1 MEKDTSV
8 KHLAHDLNNIFTR
21 ILNSIDLLKRK
32 VTNIDSILPI
42 LNNIESG
49 TYLASEMI
57 DDTFGSTSNKITR
70 HKINL
75 NSIIADIVRSYT
87 LQQKDKIEFHITL
100 EKNLKLINGK
110 YSDFYRVILNL
121 IINSIEA
128 INTNGI
134 IKIKTC
140 NLENEDKIQIIVS
153 DNGSGIDKKFLSKI
167 FNEDYST
174 KNKNNVSGIGLS
186 IVKDIIENHDGTI
199 SVLSEVGKGSE
210 FIITLNSTPMLQD
223 NPAQS
228 GKTILIAEDEDIL
241 RELLT
246 ELLQSYDYTILTAS
260 NGIEVL
266 DLLKVRIPDLLIIDR
281 KMPEMDGI
289 TCLHEIKKAGY
300 ALPIVLASGSPSEFD
315 ESLPINLVSKIIN
328 KPYNFEELLSLVQ
341 ELIG

>member
-1 MEKDTSV
+1 MKKDSSV

-32 VTNIDSILPI
+32 VSNIDSILPI

-57 DDTFGSTSNKITR
+57 EDTLRGSSNKSNLK
-70 HKINL
+70 KINL

-87 LQQKDKIEFHITL
+87 LQQKNKIDFRL
-100 EKNLKLINGK
+100 SLQQNLKLVAGK

-121 IINSIEA
+121 VINSVEA
-128 INTNGI
+128 IDGKGSIRIT
-134 IKIKTC
+134 TC
-140 NLENEDKIQIIVS
+140 NLDNEDKIQILIN
-153 DNGSGIDKKFLSKI
+153 DSGTGIEQESLSHM
-167 FNEDYST
+167 FDEDYST
-174 KNKNNVSGIGLS
+174 KNKNKISGVGLS
-186 IVKDIIENHDGTI
+186 IVKEIIEEYDGTI
-199 SVLSEVGKGSE
+199 SVTSKIGNGAE
-210 FIITLNSTPMLQD
+210 FIITLKSVPAMHD
-223 NPAQS
+223 KAAQS

-246 ELLQSYDYTILTAS
+246 ELLQSCDYTILSSS
-260 NGIEVL
+260 NGLEVL
-266 DLLKVRIPDLLIIDR
+266 DLLKMRTPDLLIIDK

-300 ALPIVLASGSPSEFD
+300 DLPIVLASGSPSEFD
-315 ESLPINLVSKIIN
+315 DTLPGNLINKVIN
-328 KPYNFEELLSLVQ
+328 KPYNFEELLSIVK

>member
-1 MEKDTSV
+1 MKADSSV

-32 VTNIDSILPI
+32 VANIDTVLPL

-57 DDTFGSTSNKITR
+57 DDTFGNSSNKITQR
-70 HKINL
+70 KINL

-87 LQQKDKIEFHITL
+87 LQQKDKIEFHL
-100 EKNLKLINGK
+100 SLDKNLNLVVGK
-110 YSDFYRVILNL
+110 YSDFYRIILNL
-121 IINSIEA
+121 VTNSIEA
-128 INTNGI
+128 IEEKGSI
-134 IKIKTC
+134 RIETC
-140 NLENEDKIQIIVS
+140 NLNNEDKIQIIIN
-153 DNGSGIDKKFLSKI
+153 DNGSGIENELLAQV

-174 KNKNNVSGIGLS
+174 KNKNKISGVGLS
-186 IVKDIIENHDGTI
+186 IVKEIIENYDGSI

-210 FIITLNSTPMLQD
+210 FIVTLNSAPLL
-223 NPAQS
+223 NEKPALS

-241 RELLT
+241 RELLS

-266 DLLKVRIPDLLIIDR
+266 DLLKVRTPDLLIIDR

-289 TCLHEIKKAGY
+289 LCLQEIEQGGY
-300 ALPIVLASGSPSEFD
+300 ILPIILASGSPSEFD
-315 ESLPINLVSKIIN
+315 ETLPDNLVSKIIN
-328 KPYNFEELLSLVQ
+328 KPYNFEELLSLVK